1 MIRISTLSVC
11 VAIFMASTAGCDK
24 AADEQRNADEAR
36 ALADQKAIEANR
48 EATTTINAAQAD
60 ADKKVADAQA
70 NFLKMREDYRHKATE
85 SLIEVDK
92 DIAQLEANAKTLK
105 SKAKAE
111 LEARLPN
118 LRTQREAVAN
128 EYKSLE
134 LASSLTWDAT
144 KVRVDKAIDDLK
156 GAVSKAD

>member
-11 VAIFMASTAGCDK
+11 VALCMASAAGCDK

-36 ALADQKAIEANR
+36 AEADRKALEANR
-48 EATTTINAAQAD
+48 EATTTINAAQAE

-70 NFLKMREDYRHKATE
+70 SFLKMREDYRHKATE

-92 DIAQLEANAKTLK
+92 DITKLEAEAKTIK
-105 SKAKAE
+105 GKAKTE

-134 LASSLTWDAT
+134 LASSQTWDAT

-156 GAVSKAD
+156 GAVNKAD

>member
-24 AADEQRNADEAR
+24 AADEQRNADQAR
-36 ALADQKAIEANR
+36 AEADRKAIEANR

-60 ADKKVADAQA
+60 AEKKVADAQA
-70 NFLKMREDYRHKATE
+70 SFLTMREDYRHKATE

-92 DIAQLEANAKTLK
+92 DIAQLEAKVKTLK
-105 SKAKAE
+105 SKTKAE

-118 LRTQREAVAN
+118 LRTQREAVTN

-134 LASSLTWDAT
+134 LSSALTWDAT
-144 KVRVDKAIDDLK
+144 KARVDKAIDDLK
-156 GAVSKAD
+156 AAVSKAD